1 MGFSLQCLKKEK
13 DQRPDIS
20 RTGDGAFLLE
30 GQVGLSV
37 TDMDGH
43 FSKRKG
49 FVGLKKRVLFSEI
62 KRCKSFPFP
71 LFHFFFF
78 WGEKLGSF
86 KHVPHAV

>member
-49 FVGLKKRVLFSEI
+49 FVGLKKRVLFFRN
-62 KRCKSFPFP
+62 KKVQKFSFSSFSFL
-71 LFHFFFF
+71 LFLG
-78 WGEKLGSF
+78 GETGVL
-86 KHVPHAV
+86 